1 MTEYVPGV
9 EDMITR
15 RFAFILCAAAVAVA
29 ALSVPAAA
37 QDRTVNDGVYTS
49 EQATRGRAAYRAQC
63 AACHATNLF
72 GGEMAPGLKG
82 SGFIGGWSGAT
93 LWELA
98 DFTQATMPQDAP
110 GRLSMQELNDVIAY
124 VLQENDYPTGSEE
137 LAIDLANQGDP
148 IRIE

>member
-1 MTEYVPGV
+1 MSVS
-9 EDMITR
+9 ITR
-15 RFAFILCAAAVAVA
+15 RFALVLFAATVLAAALPA
-29 ALSVPAAA
+29 PAAA
-37 QDRTVNDGVYTS
+37 QDRTVNDGVFTA

-110 GRLSMQELNDVIAY
+110 GRLSVQELNDVIAFI
-124 VLQENDYPTGSEE
+124 LQENDYPAGTDE
-137 LAIDLANQGDP
+137 LEIDLANQGDP

>member
-1 MTEYVPGV
+1 MSVS
-9 EDMITR
+9 IAR
-15 RFAFILCAAAVAVA
+15 RFTLVLFAATLVAA

-37 QDRTVNDGVYTS
+37 QDRTVNDGVYTA

-63 AACHATNLF
+63 AACHAENLF

-82 SGFIGGWSGAT
+82 SGFTGGWSGAT

-110 GRLSMQELNDVIAY
+110 GRMSVQELNDVIAY
-124 VLQENDYPTGSEE
+124 ILQENDYPAGAEE

>member
-1 MTEYVPGV
+1 MSVS
-9 EDMITR
+9 ITR
-15 RFAFILCAAAVAVA
+15 RFALVLFAATVVAA

-37 QDRTVNDGVYTS
+37 AQERTVNDGVFTA

-82 SGFIGGWSGAT
+82 SGFTGGWSGAT

-98 DFTQATMPQDAP
+98 DFTNATMPQDAP
-110 GRLSMQELNDVIAY
+110 GRLSAQELNDIIAY
-124 VLQENDYPTGSEE
+124 ILRENDYPAGSDE

>member
-1 MTEYVPGV
+1 MSVS
-9 EDMITR
+9 ITHR
-15 RFAFILCAAAVAVA
+15 YAIVLFAATVVGAV
-29 ALSVPAAA
+29 LPVPAAA
-37 QDRTVNDGVYTS
+37 QDRTVNDGVFTA

-63 AACHATNLF
+63 AACHASNLF

-93 LWELA
+93 LWEFA

-110 GRLSMQELNDVIAY
+110 GRLSVQELNDVIAY
-124 VLQENDYPTGSEE
+124 ILQENDYPAGAAD

>member
-1 MTEYVPGV
+1 MSVS
-9 EDMITR
+9 ITR
-15 RFAFILCAAAVAVA
+15 RFTLLLFAATVVAA

-37 QDRTVNDGVYTS
+37 QDRTVNDGVYTA
-49 EQATRGRAAYRAQC
+49 EQATRGRAAYRGQC
-63 AACHATNLF
+63 AACHAENLF

-82 SGFIGGWSGAT
+82 SGFTGGWSGAT

-110 GRLSMQELNDVIAY
+110 GRMSVQELNDVIAY
-124 VLQENDYPTGSEE
+124 ILQENDYPAGAEE